1 MLKGIFAQHGGENSV
16 LDTSYFISFYM
27 ATQMG
32 PSAIIYRDLWIQS
45 CVVLVDFLIR
55 AVHRNEKPSQDRAKI
70 NIHARTG
77 FGMHNAS
84 LRLIEKLGSYSLRI
98 WNFFIPVLAPK
109 FNFICVNH
117 TRPKPECLI

>member
-32 PSAIIYRDLWIQS
+32 PSAIIYRDLWIES

-55 AVHRNEKPSQDRAKI
+55 ALHRNEKPSQDRAKI

-84 LRLIEKLGSYSLRI
+84 IRLIEKIRVLQPKNLE
-98 WNFFIPVLAPK
+98 FFHSCSNSEV
-109 FNFICVNH
+109 
-117 TRPKPECLI
+117 